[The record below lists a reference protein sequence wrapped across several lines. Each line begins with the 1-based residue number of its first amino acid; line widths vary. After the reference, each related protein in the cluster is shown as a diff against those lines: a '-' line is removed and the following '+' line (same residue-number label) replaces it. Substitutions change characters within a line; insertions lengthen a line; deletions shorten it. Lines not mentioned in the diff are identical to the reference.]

1 MEERERAAARDDCKR
16 VHFGSNTN
24 IFFMLDKA
32 DPNDP
37 HLSSLP
43 PDLRKEYVVTPG
55 GLLMHRS
62 CVHQVEN
69 GETVNFVDGSIK
81 GTDGQVRNTAPCK
94 YPSFDYSGVERP
106 GLPSP
111 PPPDEGTHSKRNQ

>member
-1 MEERERAAARDDCKR
+1 MFARR
-16 VHFGSNTN
+16 WFSQTMALLVVLIG
-24 IFFMLDKA
+24 MVGVAGAQKA

-81 GTDGQVRNTAPCK
+81 GTDGQVRNTALCK

-111 PPPDEGTHSKRNQ
+111 PPPDEGTRSKRNQ